1 MRNAD
6 RSDFG
11 NLSSCPASLDQATL
25 GPMRFA
31 FLVHPLGEETKTL
44 FNLDPSGSLQRSQSG
59 DLLSFCGQLHQM
71 LASARGKNSA
81 PSVPAVRVV
90 DELSGLVSR
99 TGAAAEGRFYEIP
112 LDAWE
117 ILDDPAAAVDFMEQA
132 VDAAQAWGARLVGLG
147 SMTGVVGGHGT
158 HLAERGPLAVT
169 TGNSLTVF
177 AALENLIHVCA
188 EADLDLAGETVA
200 VIGVPG
206 SIAAA
211 AAKMLA
217 PMCGELL
224 LVARSASSRA
234 VQLAA
239 QLDCELLLEVDEALA
254 RAGVVLSATSSG
266 NCIDQ
271 KRLLPGSVVI
281 DVAVPTDVE
290 GGAALRD
297 DVLII
302 SGGLTRVPLTMPLSS
317 KYLWFHQGMIPSCLA
332 ETMVL
337 ALDRRPECFSLGRQL
352 DVDGIRAIGERAI
365 AHGFDFSRLISF
377 GQPLEDAALVKF
389 RKVLVRQRS
398 QAMNG
403 TIPICSPARVPLAE
417 PAPPMPLAVGARVPL
432 VLPVLPEPLAE
443 DARVPLALPVP
454 PDAHRAA
461 KLHARYINPVLM
473 ALGGKSGVCKTFVR
487 GEGTRLWDA
496 EGKEYLDFVAGF
508 GAMNLGHN
516 HPAVVGAL
524 QRALANQAPGFAQSS
539 VNPYAAA
546 LAEELVS
553 AAPPGLEMA
562 FFANSGTEAVEAALK
577 LARAATGRSGLLH
590 CERSYHG
597 KSFGALSVT
606 GNRNYQRPFGPLVP
620 DCQSVAYG
628 DLEGLERL
636 LATHRF
642 AAFIVEPIQAEGG
655 MFVPPPGYLR
665 EAKRLCQA
673 AGTLL
678 IADEVQTGLGRTGA
692 LFACDREALEP
703 DLMTLAKSLGGGLMP
718 IGAMLARRDL
728 WLKAYGTVQTFA
740 LHTSTFGGGSLACAA
755 GLAALEALQQERLVA
770 NAEDRGEQLRTGL
783 AEMCRDSRL
792 LREVRGQGL
801 LIGLEFEPLPA
812 AIAAHWKSLD
822 AGGLSSYLVS
832 NFDQLLEGMPAMY
845 AMQTLLNDHGIYT
858 QVTRSNPRVLRIQP
872 PLTIRREEI
881 ETFLGAMRQICD
893 ESEFVQRLFD
903 GVVAKTTLGKH
914 QGGERTAEAA
924 SAAA

>member
-1 MRNAD
+1 
-6 RSDFG
+6 
-11 NLSSCPASLDQATL
+11 
-25 GPMRFA
+25 MRFA

-44 FNLDPSGSLQRSQSG
+44 FKLDAGGALQRSQG
-59 DLLSFCGQLHQM
+59 CDLLSFCGQLHQM
-71 LASARGKNSA
+71 LAATQQKSPA
-81 PSVPAVRVV
+81 PPAPAVRVV
-90 DELSGLVSR
+90 DELAGLVSR
-99 TGAAAEGRFYEIP
+99 CGTAAEGRFYEIP

-117 ILDDPAAAVDFMEQA
+117 ILDDPALAVAYMEQA
-132 VDAAQAWGARLVGLG
+132 VDAAEAWGAKIVGLG
-147 SMTGVVGGHGT
+147 SMTGVVGGHGV
-158 HLAERGPLAVT
+158 HLAQRGPLAVT

-188 EADLDLAGETVA
+188 EADLDLARETVA

-217 PMCGELL
+217 PLCGELL
-224 LVARSASSRA
+224 LVARNPSGRA
-234 VQLAA
+234 AQLAA
-239 QLDCELLLEVDEALA
+239 QLDCELLVDVHAALA
-254 RAGVVLSATSSG
+254 RSSVVLSATSSG

-271 KRLLPGSVVI
+271 KRLQPGSVVI

-290 GGAALRD
+290 GAAPLRD

-302 SGGLTRVPLTMPLSS
+302 SGGLTRVPQSMPLAS
-317 KYLWFHQGMIPSCLA
+317 KFLWFHQGMVPSCLA
-332 ETMVL
+332 ETMLL
-337 ALDRRPECFSLGRQL
+337 ALDRRAECYSLGRQL
-352 DVDGIRAIGERAI
+352 DVAGIRAIGQRAI

-377 GQPLEDAALVKF
+377 GQPLLDSALVKF

-398 QAMNG
+398 RVSNG
-403 TIPICSPARVPLAE
+403 TIAVCGPAPAARQPLA
-417 PAPPMPLAVGARVPL
+417 A
-432 VLPVLPEPLAE
+432 
-443 DARVPLALPVP
+443 
-454 PDAHRAA
+454 DAHRAG

-473 ALGGKSGVCKTFVR
+473 ALGGQSGFAKTFVR
-487 GEGTRLWDA
+487 GEGARLWDA
-496 EGKEYLDFVAGF
+496 DGKEYLDFVAGF

-524 QRALANQAPGFAQSS
+524 QRALVNQAPGFAQAS

-553 AAPPGLEMA
+553 AGPPGLEMA

-620 DCQSVAYG
+620 DCQAVGFG
-628 DLEGLERL
+628 DLEGLERAL
-636 LATHRF
+636 STRRF

-655 MFVPPPGYLR
+655 MYAPPPGYLR

-673 AGTLL
+673 AGTLF

-692 LFACDREALEP
+692 LFACDREAVEP
-703 DLMTLAKSLGGGLMP
+703 DVMTLAKSLGGGLMP

-728 WLKAYGTVQTFA
+728 WLAAYGTVQTFA

-755 GLAALEALQQERLVA
+755 GLAALETLRHERLVE
-770 NAEDRGEQLRTGL
+770 NAAARGQQLRDGL
-783 AEMCRDSRL
+783 AELCRESQL
-792 LREVRGQGL
+792 LHEVRGEGL
-801 LIGLEFEPLPA
+801 LVGLEFKPLPA

-822 AGGLSSYLVS
+822 AGGINSYLVA
-832 NFDQLLEGMPAMY
+832 NFDQILEGMPAMY
-845 AMQTLLNDHGIYT
+845 AMQTLLVDHGIYT

-872 PLTIRREEI
+872 PLTIRRDEI
-881 ETFLGAMRQICD
+881 EVFLGAMRQICN

-903 GVVAKTTLGKH
+903 GIVAKTTLGKH
-914 QGGERTAEAA
+914 QGGDRSAEAA
-924 SAAA
+924 RAAA

>member
-1 MRNAD
+1 
-6 RSDFG
+6 
-11 NLSSCPASLDQATL
+11 
-25 GPMRFA
+25 MRFA

-44 FNLDPSGSLQRSQSG
+44 FNLDSKGSLQRSQG
-59 DLLSFCGQLHQM
+59 CDLLSFCGQLHQM
-71 LASARGKNSA
+71 LAATQNQ
-81 PSVPAVRVV
+81 PSPPPAVRVV
-90 DELSGLVSR
+90 DELAGLVSR
-99 TGAAAEGRFYEIP
+99 SGAKAEGRFYEIP

-117 ILDDPAAAVDFMEQA
+117 ILDDPAMAVHYMEQA
-132 VDAAQAWGARLVGLG
+132 VDAARDWGAQLVGLG

-158 HLAERGPLAVT
+158 HLADRGPLAVT

-177 AALENLIHVCA
+177 AALENLLHVCA
-188 EADLDLAGETVA
+188 EADLDLSRETVA

-217 PMCGELL
+217 PLCGELL
-224 LVARSASSRA
+224 LVARSASGRA
-234 VQLAA
+234 VQLAS
-239 QLDCELLLEVDEALA
+239 QLDCELLLDIDAALA
-254 RAGVVLSATSSG
+254 RASVVLSATSSG

-271 KRLLPGSVVI
+271 RRLSPGSVVI

-290 GGAALRD
+290 GGRPLRD

-302 SGGLTRVPLTMPLSS
+302 SGGLTRIPRTMPLDS

-337 ALDRRPECFSLGRQL
+337 ALDRRAECYSLGRQL
-352 DVDGIRAIGERAI
+352 DVAGIRAIGERAI
-365 AHGFDFSRLISF
+365 AHGFDFSQLISF

-389 RKVLVRQRS
+389 RKVLTRQRS
-398 QAMNG
+398 RAVCG
-403 TIPICSPARVPLAE
+403 TIAVGE
-417 PAPPMPLAVGARVPL
+417 PALNAC
-432 VLPVLPEPLAE
+432 EP
-443 DARVPLALPVP
+443 RT
-454 PDAHRAA
+454 PDAHRAG

-473 ALGGKSGVCKTFVR
+473 ALGAKSGVTKTFVR

-496 EGKEYLDFVAGF
+496 DGKEYLDFVAGF

-524 QRALANQAPGFAQSS
+524 QHALTNQAPGFAQSS

-562 FFANSGTEAVEAALK
+562 FFANSGTEAVEASLK
-577 LARAATGRSGLLH
+577 LARAATGRTGLLY

-620 DCQSVAYG
+620 DCQAVGYG
-628 DLEGLERL
+628 DLAGLEQALSTR
-636 LATHRF
+636 RF

-655 MFVPPPGYLR
+655 MFTPPAGYLR
-665 EAKRLCQA
+665 EAKRLCKA
-673 AGTLL
+673 AGTLF

-692 LFACDREALEP
+692 LFACDREEVEP

-728 WLKAYGTVQTFA
+728 WLKAYGTIQTFA

-755 GLAALEALQQERLVA
+755 GLAALETLQHDRLVE
-770 NAEDRGEQLRTGL
+770 NAEARGEQLHAGL
-783 AEMCRDSRL
+783 AELCRDSRL
-792 LREVRGQGL
+792 LHEVRGQGL
-801 LIGLEFEPLPA
+801 LIGLEFKPLPA

-822 AGGLSSYLVS
+822 SGGLSSYLVS
-832 NFDQLLEGMPAMY
+832 NFDQILEGMPAMY
-845 AMQTLLNDHGIYT
+845 AMQTLLNDYGIYS

-872 PLTIRREEI
+872 PLTIRRDEI
-881 ETFLGAMRQICD
+881 DVFLNAMRQICN

-914 QGGERTAEAA
+914 QGGDRTAEAA
-924 SAAA
+924 SFAA

>member
-1 MRNAD
+1 
-6 RSDFG
+6 
-11 NLSSCPASLDQATL
+11 
-25 GPMRFA
+25 MRFA

-59 DLLSFCGQLHQM
+59 DLLSFCGQMHQM
-71 LASARGKNSA
+71 LASARGKASA
-81 PSVPAVRVV
+81 TSVPAVRVV
-90 DELSGLVSR
+90 DELAGLVSR
-99 TGAAAEGRFYEIP
+99 TGAEAEGRFYEIP

-117 ILDDPAAAVDFMEQA
+117 ILDDPGTAVDFMEQA
-132 VDAAQAWGARLVGLG
+132 VDAAHAWGAKLVGLG

-188 EADLDLAGETVA
+188 EADLDLSRETVA

-211 AAKMLA
+211 AAKMVA

-234 VQLAA
+234 VQLAT

-254 RAGVVLSATSSG
+254 RASVVLSATSSG

-290 GGAALRD
+290 GGVALRD

-302 SGGLTRVPLTMPLSS
+302 SGGLTRVPQTMPLAS

-377 GQPLEDAALVKF
+377 GQPLEDAALVRF

-398 QAMNG
+398 QALNG
-403 TIPICSPARVPLAE
+403 TIPICSSASE
-417 PAPPMPLAVGARVPL
+417 TLAV
-432 VLPVLPEPLAE
+432 
-443 DARVPLALPVP
+443 PVP
-454 PDAHRAA
+454 PVADAQRAA

-473 ALGGKSGVCKTFVR
+473 ALGGKSGVAKTFVR

-562 FFANSGTEAVEAALK
+562 FFANSGTEAVEASLK

-590 CERSYHG
+590 CDRSYHG

-606 GNRNYQRPFGPLVP
+606 GNRNYQRPFGPLLP

-628 DLEGLERL
+628 DLEGLERQL
-636 LATHRF
+636 STHRF

-655 MFVPPPGYLR
+655 MFTPPPGYLR

-755 GLAALEALQQERLVA
+755 GLAALETLQQERLVA
-770 NAEDRGEQLRTGL
+770 NAEDRGEQLSAGL

-812 AIAAHWKSLD
+812 AIAAHWKALD

-845 AMQTLLNDHGIYT
+845 AMQTLLNDYGIYT

-872 PLTIRREEI
+872 PLTIRREEV

-924 SAAA
+924 PAAA